1 MKQKITIKIDD
12 MHCTNCTMILER
24 IEDKLDGVLKAEAS
38 YHKRQM
44 VVEYNETQVS
54 VEQIKA
60 EVQRMGYQVSAILP
74 NQK

>member
-12 MHCTNCTMILER
+12 MHCTNCPMILER

-74 NQK
+74 NER